1 RPSRRSARSTSLP
14 QWPSHRGR
22 RTVVVGTALP
32 VLVLSAARVLRPSIG
47 RRRRTA
53 GLHRTVAGD
62 TSGGLLVL
70 LPRRERLLS
79 PDIELPGALGPSSAD
94 DELTRQRGRTQKPWL
109 SMPRATLNLLRK
121 FSRATAA
128 VSSTTCASE
137 KCRRASANSSSVTFW
152 PVIVMASAKASAARS
167 GAE

>member
-1 RPSRRSARSTSLP
+1 GLAPT
-14 QWPSHRGR
+14 R
-22 RTVVVGTALP
+22 RTCLLWTRDHLI
-32 VLVLSAARVLRPSIG
+32 RPRQY
-47 RRRRTA
+47 RRRDRQA
-53 GLHRTVAGD
+53 ERL
-62 TSGGLLVL
+62 GGLEVDDQLEF
-70 LPRRERLLS
+70 PRLLCR
-79 PDIELPGALGPSSAD
+79 
-94 DELTRQRGRTQKPWL
+94 LTARQRGRMQKPWL

-121 FSRATAA
+121 FSRAAAA